1 MILHSVL
8 LKLKYAKATADEKQF
23 FLGVDQLKG
32 IPGVQNLHYYRQT
45 NKKNSFDFGITMEF
59 ESHEAYEG
67 YNKHADHLAFIENF
81 WIPGVEEFLE
91 IDYEP
96 FIP

>member
-8 LKLKYAKATADEKQF
+8 LKLKYAKGTADEKQF
-23 FLGVDQLKG
+23 FLGVDHLSG
-32 IPGVQNLHYYRQT
+32 IPGVQNLQWYRQT

-59 ESHEAYEG
+59 KSHKTYEG
-67 YNKHADHLAFIENF
+67 YNKHPKHLAFIEDL

-96 FIP
+96 YLP

>member
-1 MILHSVL
+1 MIVHSVL
-8 LKLKYAKATADEKQF
+8 FKLKYAKGTNDEKQF
-23 FLGVDQLKG
+23 FLGVGKLTR
-32 IPGVQNLHYYRQT
+32 IPGVQNLHCYRQT

-59 ESHEAYEG
+59 ESPVTYEAY
-67 YNKHADHLAFIENF
+67 NTHTDHLAFIENF
-81 WIPGVEEFLE
+81 WVPGVEEFLE